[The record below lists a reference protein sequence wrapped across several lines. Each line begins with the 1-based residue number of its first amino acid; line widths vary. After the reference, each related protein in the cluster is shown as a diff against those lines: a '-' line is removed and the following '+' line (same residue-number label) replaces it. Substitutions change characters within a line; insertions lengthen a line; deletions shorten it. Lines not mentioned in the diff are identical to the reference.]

1 MEWKCT
7 ISGGCQHGENQYN
20 NSISSWNFTFPFFW
34 QIFPGAEGWPFP
46 KYLGSCGRLIV
57 TVSTR
62 PLKEF
67 YGSSSDVTADLA
79 LQLLTIINFMMNND
93 LNYFFYF
100 THVDADM
107 FGVFS
112 NGQLFIQN
120 ASMLGVIDKQEGTHS
135 DAILNNMSQ
144 QVRI

>member
-1 MEWKCT
+1 M
-7 ISGGCQHGENQYN
+7 
-20 NSISSWNFTFPFFW
+20 SSWIHFIFPFFFFW

-57 TVSTR
+57 TASTR

-79 LQLLTIINFMMNND
+79 LQLLTIIDFMMNND

-100 THVDADM
+100 THVDADT
-107 FGVFS
+107 FGVFN
-112 NGQLFIQN
+112 NGQLFIQD
-120 ASMLGVIDKQEGTHS
+120 ASMLGVIDKQEG
-135 DAILNNMSQ
+135 IQMQ
-144 QVRI
+144 I